1 VSPSTLAA
9 VDMYQ
14 GVAQSNV
21 VFVGQK
27 DHHEMVRLLLDGSI
41 KRVREAKAAVT
52 LKDFKKKSELVT
64 KAQKIIFGL
73 RTTLDFEKGGE
84 IAINLHK
91 LYDYCLR
98 TLTHAHTRND
108 LDKFS
113 EVEGILEDLLTS
125 WIQIRK
131 QVR

>member
-1 VSPSTLAA
+1 
-9 VDMYQ
+9 
-14 GVAQSNV
+14 
-21 VFVGQK
+21 
-27 DHHEMVRLLLDGSI
+27 MVRLLLDGGI

-52 LKDFKKKSELVT
+52 LQDFKKKAELVT
-64 KAQKIIFGL
+64 KSQKIIFGL

-84 IAINLHK
+84 IAINLDK

-125 WIQIRK
+125 WIQIKK